1 MRLNAQQIDWISSEF
16 QAGREVDE
24 ISIDTGLSVPSIKRA
39 LSEAGD
45 LDLAWHKS
53 KEQHKILQYL
63 RSRGITKLSQFN
75 GV

>member
-1 MRLNAQQIDWISSEF
+1 MRLNAEQIDWISSEY
-16 QAGREVDE
+16 QAGREIEE

-45 LDLAWHKS
+45 IDLAWHKS

>member
-45 LDLAWHKS
+45 IDLAWHKS

>member
-1 MRLNAQQIDWISSEF
+1 MRLNAEQIDWISSEF
-16 QAGREVDE
+16 QAGREIEE
-24 ISIDTGLSVPSIKRA
+24 ISIDTGLSVPTIKRA
-39 LSEAGD
+39 LSESGD
-45 LDLAWHKS
+45 IDLSWHKT